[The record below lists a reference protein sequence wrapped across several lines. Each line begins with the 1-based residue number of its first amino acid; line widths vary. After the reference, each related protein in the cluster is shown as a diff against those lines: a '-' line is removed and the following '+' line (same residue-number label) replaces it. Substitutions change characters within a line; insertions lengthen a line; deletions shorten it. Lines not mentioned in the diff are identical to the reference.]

1 MWQSNGGCAGE
12 KFTVVGRSCAGLS
25 SDQSPQPVL
34 KVPSPAAV
42 IAKESEPLSAQATC
56 HEFVQDGIVAP
67 KDLSPNKKA
76 FANSSTGNGS
86 KLMEGRAIAHS
97 KAINETEEVMG
108 CEKLVRLAIAAGEQ
122 QGLSETHLEQN
133 AQQQKDEVFSCFQ
146 LSLVVKV
153 SVLCRFV
160 FL

>member
-1 MWQSNGGCAGE
+1 
-12 KFTVVGRSCAGLS
+12 
-25 SDQSPQPVL
+25 VL

-56 HEFVQDGIVAP
+56 HGIVAP

-76 FANSSTGNGS
+76 FANSSTGDGS

-97 KAINETEEVMG
+97 KAMNETEEVMG

-122 QGLSETHLEQN
+122 PGLSETDLEQN

-146 LSLVVKV
+146 LSCCQSLFP
-153 SVLCRFV
+153 VLIFLPLIIFFLELNVCPMCCRY
-160 FL
+160 